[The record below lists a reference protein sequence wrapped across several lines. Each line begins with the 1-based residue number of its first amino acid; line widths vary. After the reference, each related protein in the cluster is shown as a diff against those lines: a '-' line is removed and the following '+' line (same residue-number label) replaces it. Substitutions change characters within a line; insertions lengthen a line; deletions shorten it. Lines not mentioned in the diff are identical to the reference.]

1 MSRWIWT
8 GAKLALVA
16 ALCGG
21 SGGCATLYVDNAL
34 GDTPL
39 SAYHRPAT
47 PKPVQTL
54 FVFKTKGVDNVR
66 ATTVTRK
73 DVLDTVQQSGLFSAI
88 GPDPVPDGAV
98 LSITVDNVP
107 ITSPQEAAAKGFATG
122 LTLGLAG
129 SEVTD
134 GYVCTIEYIPAT
146 GANKISVTEHH
157 AIHATIGAHS
167 APANATRAPTMQEG
181 VKIMLHQVVAAGLKD
196 VSSDPAFD
204 Q

>member
-1 MSRWIWT
+1 MSRWIRIAWM
-8 GAKLALVA
+8 LALMA
-16 ALCGG
+16 ALSAG
-21 SGGCATLYVDNAL
+21 SAGCATLYVDNAL
-34 GDTPL
+34 GDTPA
-39 SAYHRPAT
+39 SAYHRPAA

-54 FVFKTKGVDNVR
+54 FVFKTKGIDNAR
-66 ATTVTRK
+66 ATTAVRK
-73 DVLDTVQQSGLFSAI
+73 DVMNTVQESGLFSAI

-122 LTLGLAG
+122 LTFGLAG
-129 SEVTD
+129 NEVTD

-167 APANATRAPTMQEG
+167 APANATRAPTMQDG
-181 VKIMLHQVVAAGLKD
+181 VKTMLHQIVAAGLKD
-196 VSSDPAFD
+196 VSNDPAFAR
-204 Q
+204 